1 MEQTREK
8 HLLEPKK
15 GRQKMSEKQI
25 LLSVITYELS
35 KRLGKK
41 AAQAEFHRMAL
52 DTILD
57 SPTGGEKILPAAMV
71 VRRLRRLAEVALL
84 HDAGGTS
91 IGHARSRAFSVAE
104 RGARNGK
111 IDLWISCD
119 DDTQADQETL
129 RHLVQSIDP
138 DQPQIV
144 IVPCWLRQETPVVNI
159 TLDPDAVLDRVSSS
173 GARLRRALYGG
184 FGIVAVSRA
193 ALLELGQLYRDLTFI
208 DDDSVERIGIFCEF
222 LKEGWWYREDYAFFS
237 RVPEHIRI
245 EALLTGM
252 TDHDGKILRLEAA
265 DKHPMIPRPEAFSR
279 RDTQPPPPACTC
291 AARTASPGE
300 PVFHAPWCAAAA
312 AAAEPQQ
319 PETVRCGV
327 CSTPYELLVRQAC
340 ACVVAPVEALCQ
352 SCGTVPCTCVRC
364 GQEGGVVEPDGRH
377 RYGGVCDYR
386 RGHEGRHSWE
396 PHDYEDAPAAALVV

>member
-1 MEQTREK
+1 VTEK
-8 HLLEPKK
+8 
-15 GRQKMSEKQI
+15 SI

-35 KRLGKK
+35 KRLGEK
-41 AAQAEFHRMAL
+41 AAQAEFHRQAL
-52 DTILD
+52 DTLID
-57 SPTGGEKILPAAMV
+57 SPTGEKILPAAMV

-119 DDTQADQETL
+119 DDVQADQETL

-138 DQPQIV
+138 DEPQIV
-144 IVPCWLRQETPVVNI
+144 IVPCWLRNSTPVVNI
-159 TLDPDAVLDRVSSS
+159 TLDPDAVLDRVSPS

-193 ALLELGQLYRDLTFI
+193 ALVELGQLYRDLTFV

-222 LKEGWWYREDYAFFS
+222 LKDGWWYREDYAFFS

-245 EALLTGM
+245 EALLSGV
-252 TDHDGKILRLEAA
+252 TDHDGKILRLDAA

-279 RDTQPPPPACTC
+279 RDTQPPPAPA
-291 AARTASPGE
+291 
-300 PVFHAPWCAAAA
+300 AP
-312 AAAEPQQ
+312 AE
-319 PETVRCGV
+319 TLRCGV
-327 CSTPYELLVRQAC
+327 CSKPYELVYRQAC
-340 ACVVAPVEALCQ
+340 ECFVVPEPLCQ
-352 SCGTVPCTCVRC
+352 ACGTVPCTCERC
-364 GQEGGVVEPDGRH
+364 GQEGGYFDPERNPTHVR
-377 RYGGVCDYR
+377 GVCDYR
-386 RGHEGRHSWE
+386 AGHDGMHSWE
-396 PHDYEDAPAAALVV
+396 PTHTEAYVDDEPPSEGWSPALGDEVVVTPPTRGAL

>member
-1 MEQTREK
+1 
-8 HLLEPKK
+8 
-15 GRQKMSEKQI
+15 MSEKSI
-25 LLSVITYELS
+25 LLSVMTYELS

-41 AAQAEFHRMAL
+41 EAQAEFHRQAL
-52 DTILD
+52 DTLIE
-57 SPTGGEKILPAAMV
+57 SPTGEKILPAAMV
-71 VRRLRRLAEVALL
+71 VRRLRRLAEVVLL

-129 RHLVQSIDP
+129 SHLVRSIDP

-159 TLDPDAVLDRVSSS
+159 TLDDDARLDRVSAS

-193 ALLELGQLYRDLTFI
+193 ALVELGSLYRDLTFI

-222 LKEGWWYREDYAFFS
+222 LKDGWWYREDYAFFS
-237 RVPEHIRI
+237 RVPEHVRI
-245 EALLTGM
+245 EALLTGV
-252 TDHDGKILRLEAA
+252 TDHDGKILRLDAA
-265 DKHPMIPRPEAFSR
+265 DKHPMIPRPHAFNR
-279 RDTQPPPPACTC
+279 RDTQPPPPPAGDDGPT
-291 AARTASPGE
+291 E
-300 PVFHAPWCAAAA
+300 V
-312 AAAEPQQ
+312 
-319 PETVRCGV
+319 ETVRCGV

-340 ACVVAPVEALCQ
+340 SCVVQQVAELCQ

-364 GQEGGVVEPDGRH
+364 GQEGGYSGPDGHGR
-377 RYGGVCDYR
+377 GVCDYR
-386 RGHEGRHSWE
+386 QQHDGPHSWE
-396 PHDYEDAPAAALVV
+396 PPEDDDAPPSPLVV